1 MLSADP
7 LRFPRLTEARQSGPV
22 TRRRVRFIGR
32 SGELATLN
40 RGLAR
45 ARAGEPVVVIVAGE
59 SGIGKSRLLEEFAAS
74 VENEATVLRS
84 WCFPMAGAGVAFGP
98 IAALLRD
105 AVEQRP
111 DLVETLKDA
120 AADVASLLPH
130 TLTRVE
136 PSVPVGGELAQLR
149 LLEACRALLREAA
162 RERPVVAVVEDV
174 HWADRSSG
182 DALAYLAGREE
193 PDGLMFVVSYRSEDL
208 PRHHHMHPIVRELER
223 ASRADVLRLDAFT
236 TLELRAHLS
245 DLLEHE
251 PTEDLVRELADRS
264 GGNPFF
270 VEELVAA
277 GAGSGGRELPRGLA
291 DLLAARTDPLSAAEQ
306 RVLRFA
312 AAIGRRVHPD
322 LLAASLDAEPDAISE
337 AVRSAV
343 DAGILVPAGEQLEF
357 RHELLRESVYATLLP
372 GERRPVHA
380 AVARTL
386 VRRPDLAPTG
396 WSAGELAY
404 HWQLAGEST
413 AALSAAIQASD
424 QARSVGALAAAAR
437 HGMQAL
443 ELWEHVD
450 DPEVVVGFDQVTLL
464 MRLADDSMLGGGVP
478 AHSWAERALSL
489 VDEAADPLQYAY
501 VASRLAHYELNAG
514 MHERALRTAA
524 LATAAV
530 EDLPDSVA
538 KAEVLAQHAQIL
550 MNCDHYVRSK
560 ELALAARDMAKR
572 LDDVGTQ
579 IHAGGVYGVALCT
592 IGDWNE
598 GLAALEDA
606 QRLGAESADDSCTAE
621 SRARAA
627 LSRAFCLYWLGFPA
641 QAHDVA
647 KAGYEEA
654 TRSGFGLS
662 MGVIL
667 RACAAAMAVAAGR
680 LDDAEALLA
689 DVSPSPVQRFARF
702 LSEARAS
709 LAVARGDY
717 DEAHRALTS
726 VATSTEAPIG
736 LYHTGPVSVAIAQ
749 GRMDDARAIVTELL
763 DHLVERGITWTVAPL
778 TAYALCAEAEIAA
791 RCRAEGD
798 DDGLAFAL
806 ERART
811 LTSLRH
817 GIAFKML
824 DSSGSLPPSVRAW
837 SALGD
842 AYLGDALAEVE
853 DGPARWNHAIRTCE
867 GADFPMLVL
876 QAHLGAARCALASG
890 DRGAAATHLRE
901 VRIRAAATGAHGLE
915 RRAGQL
921 AERARIRLSGP
932 PPTDADTDTKPTFG
946 LTDRERQVLAL
957 VADAHTN
964 REIGEALFM
973 SPKTASVHVTNVLR
987 KLDVASR
994 REAARLARE
1003 LGLV

>member
-1 MLSADP
+1 MLVAEDV
-7 LRFPRLTEARQSGPV
+7 RFPRLPEARQSEDV
-22 TRRRVRFIGR
+22 TRRQVRFVGR

-45 ARAGEPVVVIVAGE
+45 ARAGEPVVTVVAGE
-59 SGIGKSRLLEEFAAS
+59 SGIGKSRLLEEFAAGARD
-74 VENEATVLRS
+74 EATVLRS
-84 WCFPMAGAGVAFGP
+84 WCFPVAGAGVAFGP

-111 DLVETLKDA
+111 DLVGTLREA
-120 AADVASLLPH
+120 VSDVAALLPH
-130 TLTRVE
+130 TFTSVE
-136 PSVPVGGELAQLR
+136 PSIAVGGELAQLR
-149 LLEACRALLREAA
+149 LLEACRALLQEAA
-162 RERPVVAVVEDV
+162 RDRPVVAIIEDV

-193 PDGLMFVVSYRSEDL
+193 PGGLMFVVSYRSEDL
-208 PRHHHMHPIVRELER
+208 PRHHHMHPIVRELDR
-223 ASRADVLRLDAFT
+223 SGHADVLRLEAFT

-245 DLLEHE
+245 DLLSQE

-270 VEELVAA
+270 IEELVAA

-291 DLLAARTDPLSAAEQ
+291 DLLAARTDPLRPEEQ
-306 RVLRFA
+306 RVLRVA

-322 LLAASLDAEPDAISE
+322 LLAASLDTDADAI
-337 AVRSAV
+337 AGAIRSAV
-343 DAGILVPAGEQLEF
+343 DAAILVPTGEQLEF

-386 VRRPDLAPTG
+386 VARPDLAPTG
-396 WSAGELAY
+396 WSASELAY
-404 HWQLAGEST
+404 HWQLAGESE
-413 AALSAAIQASD
+413 AALSSAIEASNH
-424 QARSVGALAAAAR
+424 ARSVGALAAAAR

-443 ELWEHVD
+443 ELWDMVD
-450 DPEVVVGFDQVTLL
+450 DPETIVGFDQVTLL

-478 AHSWAERALSL
+478 AHSWAERALDL
-489 VDEAADPLQYAY
+489 VDEAVAPLQHAL
-501 VASRLAHYELNAG
+501 VASRLAQYELNAG
-514 MHERALRTAA
+514 MHQRALHTAD
-524 LATAAV
+524 LATATV
-530 EDLPDSVA
+530 EGLPDSVD

-550 MNCDHYVRSK
+550 MNCDHYERSK
-560 ELALAARDMAKR
+560 ELALAARDMAHR

-598 GLAALEDA
+598 GLVALEEA
-606 QRLGAESADDSCTAE
+606 QRLGAETGDDSCTAE

-641 QAHDVA
+641 QAHDIA
-647 KAGYEEA
+647 KAGFDEA
-654 TRSGFGLS
+654 TRAGFGLS
-662 MGVIL
+662 MGVVL
-667 RACAAAMAVAAGR
+667 RACAAAMAVAAGE
-680 LDDAEALLA
+680 LDEAEALLA

-709 LAVARGDY
+709 VAIGRGDFE
-717 DEAHRALTS
+717 EAHRALTA

-736 LYHTGPVSVAIAQ
+736 LYHTGPVAVAIAQ

-763 DHLVERGITWTVAPL
+763 DHLVDRGITWTVSPL
-778 TAYALCAEAEIAA
+778 TAYALCAESEIAA

-806 ERART
+806 DRARS
-811 LTSLRH
+811 LTALRQR
-817 GIAFKML
+817 IATRML
-824 DSSGSLPPSVRAW
+824 DASGSLPPSVRAW
-837 SALGD
+837 SSLGD
-842 AYLGDALAEVE
+842 AYLGDALAETGE
-853 DGPARWNHAIRTCE
+853 GRARWEHAVRTCTD
-867 GADFPMLVL
+867 ADFPILAL
-876 QAHLGAARCALASG
+876 QGHLGAARHALAHG
-890 DRGAAATHLRE
+890 DRTAATEHLRALSEGAAA
-901 VRIRAAATGAHGLE
+901 IGAHGLRKRAE
-915 RRAGQL
+915 RL

-932 PPTDADTDTKPTFG
+932 PPTDAVAEPTFG

-957 VADAHTN
+957 VANAHTN

-973 SPKTASVHVTNVLR
+973 SPKTASVHVTNLLR
-987 KLDVASR
+987 KLDVGSR

>member
-1 MLSADP
+1 MLVAETT
-7 LRFPRLTEARQSGPV
+7 RFPRLTDAGQSGPV

-32 SGELATLN
+32 SGELATLS
-40 RGLAR
+40 RGLER
-45 ARAGEPVVVIVAGE
+45 ARAGEPVVAVVAGE

-74 VENEATVLRS
+74 VQDEATVLRS

-111 DLVETLKDA
+111 ELVDSLHDV

-130 TLTRVE
+130 TFTTVE
-136 PSVPVGGELAQLR
+136 PATAVGGELAQLR

-162 RERPVVAVVEDV
+162 RDRPVVAIIEDV

-193 PDGLMFVVSYRSEDL
+193 PGGLMFVVSYRSEDL

-223 ASRADVLRLDAFT
+223 SGHADVLRLDAFT

-245 DLLEHE
+245 DLLDRE
-251 PTEDLVRELADRS
+251 PTEDLVSELADRS

-277 GAGSGGRELPRGLA
+277 GAGTGGRELPRGLA
-291 DLLAARTDPLSAAEQ
+291 DLLAARTDPLSPAEQ

-322 LLAASLDAEPDAISE
+322 LLATSLDAEPDAIAD

-343 DAGILVPAGEQLEF
+343 DEGILVPAGEQLEF
-357 RHELLRESVYATLLP
+357 RHELLRESVYTTLLP

-386 VRRPDLAPTG
+386 VAHPELAPTG
-396 WSAGELAY
+396 WSASELAY
-404 HWQLAGEST
+404 HWQLAGESV
-413 AALSAAIQASD
+413 AALSSAIEASN

-443 ELWEHVD
+443 ELWDQVD
-450 DPEVVVGFDQVTLL
+450 APEGIVGFDQVTLL

-489 VDEAADPLQYAY
+489 VDEDADPLQYAV

-514 MHERALRTAA
+514 MHERALHTADV
-524 LATAAV
+524 ATTAV
-530 EDLPDSVA
+530 EGLPDSVE

-550 MNCDHYVRSK
+550 MNCDHYDRSK
-560 ELALAARDMAKR
+560 ELALAARDMAER

-654 TRSGFGLS
+654 TRAGFGLS
-662 MGVIL
+662 MGVVL

-680 LDDAEALLA
+680 LDEADALLA

-726 VATSTEAPIG
+726 VAVSTEAPIG

-763 DHLVERGITWTVAPL
+763 DHLVDRGITWTVAPL
-778 TAYALCAEAEIAA
+778 TAFALCAEAEIAS

-798 DDGLAFAL
+798 DEGLAFAL
-806 ERART
+806 DRARS
-811 LTSLRH
+811 LTGLRH
-817 GIAFKML
+817 RIAYRML
-824 DSSGSLPPSVRAW
+824 DVSGSLPPSVRAW

-842 AYLGDALAEVE
+842 AYLGDALAEVDE
-853 DGPARWNHAIRTCE
+853 GEARWDHAVRTCAE
-867 GADFPMLVL
+867 ADFPILVL
-876 QAHLGAARCALASG
+876 QSHLGAARHALSSG
-890 DRGAAATHLRE
+890 DRALATEHLRALSTGAAA
-901 VRIRAAATGAHGLE
+901 IGAHGL
-915 RRAGQL
+915 RNRAEKL
-921 AERARIRLSGP
+921 AERARHSPQRSGAHRP
-932 PPTDADTDTKPTFG
+932 
-946 LTDRERQVLAL
+946 ER
-957 VADAHTN
+957 
-964 REIGEALFM
+964 
-973 SPKTASVHVTNVLR
+973 SSHVR
-987 KLDVASR
+987 PD
-994 REAARLARE
+994 
-1003 LGLV
+1003 